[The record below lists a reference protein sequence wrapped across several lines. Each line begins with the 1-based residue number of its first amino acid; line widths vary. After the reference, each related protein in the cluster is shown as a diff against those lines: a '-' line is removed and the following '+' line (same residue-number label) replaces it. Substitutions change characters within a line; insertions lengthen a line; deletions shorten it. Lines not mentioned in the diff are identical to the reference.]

1 MIKDI
6 IQNVYSKRPLVHN
19 ITNYVAATDCAN
31 ITLTIGASPIMADEP
46 KEVGEVTQ
54 IADGLVLNCGINF
67 RKSIKRYAY
76 IR

>member
-46 KEVGEVTQ
+46 K
-54 IADGLVLNCGINF
+54 
-67 RKSIKRYAY
+67 KSVK
-76 IR
+76 

>member
-6 IQNVYSKRPLVHN
+6 VQNVYSKHPLVHN

-54 IADGLVLNCGINF
+54 IADGLVLNWNNF